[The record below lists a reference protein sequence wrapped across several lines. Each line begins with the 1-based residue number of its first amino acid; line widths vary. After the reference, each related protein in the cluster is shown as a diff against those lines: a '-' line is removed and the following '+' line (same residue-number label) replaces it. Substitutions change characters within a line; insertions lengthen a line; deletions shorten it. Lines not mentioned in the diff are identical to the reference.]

1 MNTKTQISIRLDKKL
16 MAALKECAKAD
27 NRSLNSYI
35 EKILKKDVGNI
46 PNATTLAAIE
56 EARNG
61 KLERIENIDD
71 WFEKL

>member
-1 MNTKTQISIRLDKKL
+1 MNTKIQISIRLDQSL
-16 MAALKECAKAD
+16 MNALKESAKAD

-35 EKILKKDVGNI
+35 EKVLKEDVENI
-46 PNATTLAAIE
+46 PNATTLAAME

-61 KLERIENIDD
+61 KLESIENIDD